1 MQDHSNKILT
11 NNDFST
17 VIENTKSLKGLIVH
31 NVGYNIFDKF
41 NVNYN
46 IIIILQKIGR
56 KLG

>member
-1 MQDHSNKILT
+1 MQDHSNKILM

-17 VIENTKSLKGLIVH
+17 VIENPKSQKGLIVH

>member
-17 VIENTKSLKGLIVH
+17 VIENPKSLKGLIVH

-56 KLG
+56 N